1 MIYSVNYYSLTHLNN
16 SFFQFILYM
25 KYYSIESSITNVW
38 DIHLYYYT
46 WYIKNWKY
54 GKHTIIKYTI
64 NTYIMKNTII
74 IMVGCIFGAAVI
86 IILCRVLIDNL
97 LIQIEAESPS
107 SQMRKLSIT
116 DPMINTYNNTSI

>member
-1 MIYSVNYYSLTHLNN
+1 
-16 SFFQFILYM
+16 
-25 KYYSIESSITNVW
+25 
-38 DIHLYYYT
+38 
-46 WYIKNWKY
+46 
-54 GKHTIIKYTI
+54 
-64 NTYIMKNTII
+64 MKNTII